1 VDIEGDKVQH
11 LIYLMIK
18 NNTLIRING
27 AQEKSSCLHLGTS
40 ANQLRNT
47 INMLAKCEF
56 NSRAL
61 KVSTVLS
68 TVAMSVTAAYLSGFK
83 PWVLAAVGTLGDGE

>member
-27 AQEKSSCLHLGTS
+27 AQEKSSFPDPGTICTD
-40 ANQLRNT
+40 NPH
-47 INMLAKCEF
+47 
-56 NSRAL
+56 
-61 KVSTVLS
+61 
-68 TVAMSVTAAYLSGFK
+68 K
-83 PWVLAAVGTLGDGE
+83 P

>member
-1 VDIEGDKVQH
+1 MQVNQYV
-11 LIYLMIK
+11 
-18 NNTLIRING
+18 IRING

-47 INMLAKCEF
+47 YNMLTECQF
-56 NSRAL
+56 ITRTL